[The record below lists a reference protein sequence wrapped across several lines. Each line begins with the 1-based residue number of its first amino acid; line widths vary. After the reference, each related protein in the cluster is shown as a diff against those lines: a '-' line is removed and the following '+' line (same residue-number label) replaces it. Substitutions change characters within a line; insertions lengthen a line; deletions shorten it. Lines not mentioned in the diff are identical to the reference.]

1 MTMKKSYSTGEIA
14 AFCDVTLRTVIRWI
28 DRGSLKAY
36 KLPGRGNNR
45 VTAESLMEF
54 LQEYQMP
61 IPAELEP
68 LQQKEAKPTDNTVS
82 DNSEEDNRRILICD
96 DEKPYADAI
105 RRLLRRHGY
114 ETRVA
119 YSGFEA
125 GTELMLFKPA
135 LITLDLSMPGMSGFE
150 VVSFIRER
158 ESLKDIKILVIS
170 ALPKDDLSKAW
181 LLGADEALSKPFDN
195 EHLLK
200 TVSDLLVED
209 TQNIRR

>member
-1 MTMKKSYSTGEIA
+1 MTLKKSYSTGEIA

-45 VTAESLMEF
+45 VTAEALLEF

-61 IPAELEP
+61 VPAELIP
-68 LQQKEAKPTDNTVS
+68 MQQKQENQTEDASAD
-82 DNSEEDNRRILICD
+82 DQEESNRRILICD

-105 RRLLRRHGY
+105 RRLLHRHGY

-158 ESLKDIKILVIS
+158 ESLRDTKILVIS

-200 TVSDLLVED
+200 TVADLLEEES
-209 TQNIRR
+209 QKIRR